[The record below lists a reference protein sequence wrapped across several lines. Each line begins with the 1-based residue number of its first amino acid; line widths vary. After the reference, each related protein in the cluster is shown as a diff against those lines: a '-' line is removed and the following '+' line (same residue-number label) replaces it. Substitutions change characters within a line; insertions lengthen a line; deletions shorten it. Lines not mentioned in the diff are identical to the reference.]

1 MFRLRGLTKSINVF
15 FLKLHLTWQPFYNP
29 TEWISFS
36 FFVHVLSRPKSEK
49 KKKSMALCKQI
60 IQYIVNQTELKD
72 KKSMTQPI
80 YSSKH

>member
-1 MFRLRGLTKSINVF
+1 MSYQGQKES
-15 FLKLHLTWQPFYNP
+15 K
-29 TEWISFS
+29 
-36 FFVHVLSRPKSEK
+36 KK

-60 IQYIVNQTELKD
+60 IQYILNQTELKD